1 VAEAQTHDLKQDKG
15 EDIIMV
21 RFGMHS
27 SLWTASWTKKAAEKL
42 IPDAAKH
49 GLDVIEIALLAP
61 DEIDVEHSRKL
72 FKEFKVAPTA
82 SLCLPAD
89 ARAGEQ
95 PAKAEKFLMR
105 ALEVAHALGCNILC
119 GVTYSELGYKTG
131 KPPTEA
137 EYKNIAKALKP
148 IARRA
153 AEFKM
158 KLGIE
163 PCNRYETHLLNTA
176 DQSLK
181 MIDMIGEKNVTIHL
195 DTYHMNIEEKGVG
208 HGFRKAGKHT
218 AYVHLSESDRG
229 VPGSGTIDWNDT
241 FRALADIKF
250 KGDLV
255 MEAFVTV
262 PPEIAS
268 ALSVWRPVASG
279 PQEVLEKGVPYLKGL
294 ARVHGLV

>member
-1 VAEAQTHDLKQDKG
+1 MAGLHLGRID
-15 EDIIMV
+15 MV

-27 SLWTASWTKKAAEKL
+27 SLWAASWTKEAAEKL

-49 GLDVIEIALLAP
+49 GLDAIEIALLTP
-61 DEIDVEHSRKL
+61 DEIDVDHSRKL

-82 SLCLPAD
+82 SLCLPAH
-89 ARAGEQ
+89 ARAGEE
-95 PAKAEKFLMR
+95 PAKAEKFLNR
-105 ALEVAHALGCNILC
+105 ALEVAHELGCDILC

-131 KPPTEA
+131 KPPTEK
-137 EYKNIAKALKP
+137 EYANIAKVLRP

-158 KLGIE
+158 RIGIE

-176 DQSLK
+176 EQSLA
-181 MIDMIGEKNVTIHL
+181 MIERIGEDNVTIHL
-195 DTYHMNIEEKGVG
+195 DTYHMNIEEKGIG
-208 HGFRKAGKHT
+208 AGFRKAGKHT
-218 AYVHLSESDRG
+218 SYVHLSESDRG
-229 VPGSGTIDWNDT
+229 VPGSGTIDWNET

-250 KGDLV
+250 SGDLV

-262 PPEIAS
+262 PPELAA

-279 PQEVLEKGVPYLKGL
+279 PQEILEKGVPYLKSL
-294 ARVHGLV
+294 ARVHGLI

>member
-1 VAEAQTHDLKQDKG
+1 
-15 EDIIMV
+15 MV

-27 SLWTASWTKKAAEKL
+27 SLWTASWTKAAAEKL

-49 GLDVIEIALLAP
+49 GLDVIEIALLTP
-61 DEIDVEHSRKL
+61 DEIDVDHSKKL

-82 SLCLPAD
+82 SLCLPAH
-89 ARAGEQ
+89 ARAGEE
-95 PAKAEKFLMR
+95 PAKAEKFLNR
-105 ALEVAHALGCNILC
+105 ALEVAHDLGCNILC

-131 KPPTEA
+131 KPPSAA

-158 KLGIE
+158 RLGIE

-176 DQSLK
+176 DQSLM

-195 DTYHMNIEEKGVG
+195 DTYHMNIEEKGIG
-208 HGFRKAGKHT
+208 TGFRKAGKHT
-218 AYVHLSESDRG
+218 SYVHLSESDRG
-229 VPGSGTIDWNDT
+229 VPGSGTIDWNET

-255 MEAFVTV
+255 MEAFVSV
-262 PPEIAS
+262 PPELAS
-268 ALSVWRPVASG
+268 ALSVWRPVAKDG
-279 PQEVLEKGVPYLKGL
+279 NEVLVKGVPYLKGL
-294 ARVHGLV
+294 AQIHGLI